1 MVGMADEAEIR
12 RKYEALAS
20 VMDKRMR
27 RLWAGVGAEC
37 SAGGIAE
44 RATGL
49 PRKTIRVGR
58 DELRNGIA
66 PDDVVN
72 VRPPVAGASRLRKSI
87 RNC

>member
-37 SAGGIAE
+37 SAGGS
-44 RATGL
+44 RCSLGKPL
-49 PRKTIRVGR
+49 PRWR
-58 DELRNGIA
+58 A
-66 PDDVVN
+66 HP
-72 VRPPVAGASRLRKSI
+72 A
-87 RNC
+87 